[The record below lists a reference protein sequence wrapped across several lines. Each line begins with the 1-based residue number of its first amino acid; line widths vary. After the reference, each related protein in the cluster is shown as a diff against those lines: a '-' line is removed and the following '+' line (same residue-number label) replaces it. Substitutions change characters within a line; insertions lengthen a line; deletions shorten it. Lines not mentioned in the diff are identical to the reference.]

1 VPPDELNVTWQYSEN
16 TTTTGLRRHLVTYHR
31 TIYLETCLAKGWT
44 AYAAKLESADGDPV
58 DSGPGRP
65 LVPFT
70 QKGLVDH
77 LLKFIVADDQVS
89 QSFLSFTFD
98 R

>member
-1 VPPDELNVTWQYSEN
+1 MPPDELNVTWQYSEN

-44 AYAAKLESADGDPV
+44 AYTAKLESADGDPV